1 MRRVARAVA
10 VAGLPVNARTV
21 LRPAPAGI
29 TYTYLWPH
37 PGTGVTLTHSRHLQL
52 PYGPQ
57 TPGPPDAGPAESNDN
72 NNNNNND
79 DDAASSS
86 RSRSRSESS
95 NGARFDWKETAFKM
109 AEASLTTFA
118 SVAVLGAVGYGYTRY
133 YKHMILE
140 KMENAFNPGD
150 PVLDIAATAKQG
162 SATGGHVLMDED
174 NQREHWVIR
183 EEQALIDD
191 IVAGRVRG
199 QYHLIVGEKGTGK
212 SSMLIDAMA
221 KIDGEGCA
229 MFDAHANPEI
239 FRIRLGKALDFE
251 FHEDNMG
258 SFFSIRGPRDA
269 GALLDVERAFNK
281 LEKVALKRRQKVG
294 RPLILIFNSMHLL

>member
-1 MRRVARAVA
+1 MRVARAIAGVQFNTRTPIRYGVA
-10 VAGLPVNARTV
+10 
-21 LRPAPAGI
+21 
-29 TYTYLWPH
+29 
-37 PGTGVTLTHSRHLQL
+37 LTHRRHLQL

-57 TPGPPDAGPAESNDN
+57 TPGPPDAGPVESEDDN
-72 NNNNNND
+72 TNKGSGN
-79 DDAASSS
+79 
-86 RSRSRSESS
+86 S
-95 NGARFDWKETAFKM
+95 NGAKFDWKGTTFKM

-140 KMENAFNPGD
+140 KMENAFKPGD
-150 PVLDIAATAKQG
+150 PVLDLAATAKQG
-162 SATGGHVLMDED
+162 SATGGQILMDED
-174 NQREHWVIR
+174 NQREHWVLR

-191 IVAGRVRG
+191 IVAGKVRG
-199 QYHLIVGEKGTGK
+199 QYHLIIGEKGTGK

-251 FHEDNMG
+251 YESDIHD
-258 SFFSIRGPRDA
+258 SFP
-269 GALLDVERAFNK
+269 
-281 LEKVALKRRQKVG
+281 
-294 RPLILIFNSMHLL
+294 